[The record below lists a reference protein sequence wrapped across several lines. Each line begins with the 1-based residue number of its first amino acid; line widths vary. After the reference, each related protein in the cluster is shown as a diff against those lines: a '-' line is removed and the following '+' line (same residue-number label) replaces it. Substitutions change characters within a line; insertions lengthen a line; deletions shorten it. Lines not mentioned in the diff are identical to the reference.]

1 MIIVQQLHR
10 LSVFIGCD
18 NCTKKN
24 NDLWTVFYSIHSSVS
39 SCTSTVNTIGIHCA
53 CAVNTNCVHCT
64 CAVNSEHNWYCH
76 LNLEQLLI

>member
-18 NCTKKN
+18 NCTKKIMIYGQFF
-24 NDLWTVFYSIHSSVS
+24 TVYSSVS
-39 SCTSTVNTIGIHCA
+39 SCPSTVNTIGVHCA
-53 CAVNTNCVHCT
+53 CAVNTNCVHCA
-64 CAVNSEHNWYCH
+64 CAVNSEHNWCCH